1 MSGLFPT
8 DLFYWKNDCVPD
20 LITVPA
26 FTESNC
32 KFFLM
37 KNRII
42 MNNETKYISYRD
54 ALVAQKRGKGVI
66 IDVREPAEFRDG
78 HIPYAINLPSTR
90 FAVEDYQAWHHLK
103 VYLVCQ
109 SGSRAQSIAQE
120 LSEAGVEEV
129 YVLDRHMEQIA
140 TETTSEVW
148 SVDRQFRFVLGVFIA
163 LYLIGYHWIS
173 VLFSIIPV
181 ILCLGLII
189 SAMIDKC
196 YFRVGIA
203 MLPWNREA
211 PDRLQILER
220 LSENYSPN

>member
-1 MSGLFPT
+1 
-8 DLFYWKNDCVPD
+8 
-20 LITVPA
+20 
-26 FTESNC
+26 
-32 KFFLM
+32 
-37 KNRII
+37 

-54 ALVAQKRGKGVI
+54 ALVVQKRGEGVI

-90 FAVEDYQAWHHLK
+90 FEVEDYQAWHHLK
-103 VYLVCQ
+103 VFLVCQ
-109 SGSRAQSIAQE
+109 SGNRAQSIAQE
-120 LSEAGVEEV
+120 LSEAGVEEA

-163 LYLIGYHWIS
+163 LYLIGYHWMS

-189 SAMIDKC
+189 TAIIDKC
-196 YFRVGIA
+196 YLRVGIA
-203 MLPWNREA
+203 MLPWNRET
-211 PDRLQILER
+211 PDRLQAIKS